1 MKTLICGLLCSDP
14 CLISH
19 KTKFQPWNLS
29 PKSVLKLCTQ
39 SSRCHI
45 FLVVNQLKIYFPLT
59 FFRCVICIFLVLS
72 KECKY
77 LTYLLS
83 DGHILSSDV
92 SGTFRQDI
100 IKSCYMGGIL
110 ISKVALQ
117 IFILIHYVLIS

>member
-1 MKTLICGLLCSDP
+1 MCVTMFKSMSNKSQNQIPTLESFSKVSTQTLHS
-14 CLISH
+14 
-19 KTKFQPWNLS
+19 KF
-29 PKSVLKLCTQ
+29 KS
-39 SSRCHI
+39 HI

-117 IFILIHYVLIS
+117 IFIFVHYVLIS